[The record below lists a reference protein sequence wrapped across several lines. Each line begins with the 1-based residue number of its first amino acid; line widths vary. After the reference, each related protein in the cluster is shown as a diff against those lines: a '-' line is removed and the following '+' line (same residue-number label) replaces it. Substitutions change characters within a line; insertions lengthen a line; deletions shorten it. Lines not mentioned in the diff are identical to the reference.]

1 MDPVVKVCAE
11 HMDAQIGKVAR
22 GKHVV
27 MSARGR
33 GETARAIALCSRI
46 AKRDGEPPDLVT
58 IYDGTMG
65 KLDMAHA
72 AKQKGSVG
80 NALCVHEFPRTSM
93 LPILRDHYEMVY
105 DAMPVAVGVH
115 TRKGGLDVAR
125 LGCYADLYAGYPHNN
140 WQMARHGK
148 SWWEIMSDTTGL
160 TIEPKHLKFAVPHE
174 CAPIPAE
181 SELPPPFAGRDAR
194 MKGESD
200 DPKQAML
207 PPGGT
212 YVTFNTSAGP
222 RCRVKLAPPDVWI
235 AIFDHLA
242 NLGIQVVQV
251 GSASDWPQNNEAYKG
266 VAEKIINRTG
276 LRLPLTVRLMEQS
289 IAYIGNEGFL
299 HYLAAG
305 MGLPAVALFGPTPQG
320 VYAFPGNLNLQRRL
334 DNKMLPCPAQSCLW
348 DGALP
353 HGKDWAA
360 ICKMHKAVLLDGE
373 TETPVNP
380 YGPYFCGNMEDA
392 QKAAGHVGEFIMA
405 LRGTFKGAQVVGAA

>member
-11 HMDAQIGKVAR
+11 HMAAQIGKVTP
-22 GKHVV
+22 GKVAV
-27 MSARGR
+27 LAARGR

-46 AKRDGEPPDLVT
+46 AKRDGVPPDLVT

-65 KLDMAHA
+65 KLDMAWA
-72 AKQKGSVG
+72 ASAASVG
-80 NALCVHEFPRTSM
+80 NVLCVHEFPRTSM
-93 LPILRDHYEMVY
+93 VPLLLSHYDTVY
-105 DAMPVAVGVH
+105 DAMPVAVGIH
-115 TRKGGLDVAR
+115 TRGDGLDVGM
-125 LGCYADLYAGYPHNN
+125 LSCYAELYYGYPEMNRKLH
-140 WQMARHGK
+140 AHGK

-305 MGLPAVALFGPTPQG
+305 LGLPAVALFGPTPQG

-334 DNKMLPCPAQSCLW
+334 GNGRLACLADPPSCLW
-348 DGALP
+348 DGAQP
-353 HGKDWAA
+353 HGRDWAA
-360 ICKMHKAVLLDGE
+360 VCKLQNAVIRDGE
-373 TETPVNP
+373 TDRPANP
-380 YGPYFCGNMEDA
+380 QAPYCANMEDA
-392 QKAAGHVGEFIMA
+392 QKAAGSVGEFIMA